1 MAHTKSLYQVNH
13 ENGQPTAEM
22 FKKNCHTKILPQ
34 YYTHFSNLKAGKLE
48 LSKISGSKCEL
59 VLGEMG
65 GRRQWRQRVVGGKT
79 VPELQPSL
87 QKLVAKVRS

>member
-1 MAHTKSLYQVNH
+1 MRMGEQLLRCS
-13 ENGQPTAEM
+13 
-22 FKKNCHTKILPQ
+22 KKNYHTKILPQ

-48 LSKISGSKCEL
+48 LNKISGSKFEL

-65 GRRQWRQRVVGGKT
+65 GRRQWRQRDVGGKT

-87 QKLVAKVRS
+87 QKLMAKVRS